1 MFKHEDELPLALTV
15 EQVKEILQIGTTSAY
30 ELFASGEFH
39 VVRIG
44 KQMRVSKREFLRW
57 LYGEQE
63 ITS

>member
-39 VVRIG
+39 VVELEN
-44 KQMRVSKREFLRW
+44 K
-57 LYGEQE
+57 
-63 ITS
+63 